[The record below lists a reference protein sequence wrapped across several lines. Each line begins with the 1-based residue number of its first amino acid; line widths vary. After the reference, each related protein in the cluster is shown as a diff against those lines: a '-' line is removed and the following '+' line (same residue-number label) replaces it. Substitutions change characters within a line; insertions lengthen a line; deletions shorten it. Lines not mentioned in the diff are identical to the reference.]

1 MTESIQKVFD
11 NFAVT
16 GGRVTKVEQCYNG
29 HISRTFFVSVDEG
42 NEERKYVM
50 QEVNEY
56 VFSDMKTL
64 MENIFAVTGFLYRK
78 AVENGEDPSRSVLRF
93 YKTKTGELYCRAA
106 DGKPWRIYDY
116 IDGAST
122 YNSCPG
128 PEFFTEVGR
137 SFGNFTKKLA
147 GFDATKLGEVIPN
160 FHNTASRY
168 QKFLEAVEKNAA
180 GRKDGVKDEIKFV
193 TDRKDI
199 CEMIVKTLENKEI
212 PLRVTHNDTK
222 LNNILI
228 DDETKKGICI
238 IDLDTIMP
246 GSVLYDFGDAIRF
259 GASTAAEDETDLDK
273 VTVNMEMFSAFSKGY
288 VGELKGFITDQEIRL
303 LPLGA
308 LVITLE
314 TGIRFLT
321 DYLDGDKYF
330 HVARENHNLDR
341 ARNQFKL
348 VSEMEKRM
356 DEMNKII
363 NGYMNLE

>member
-1 MTESIQKVFD
+1 MIETIQKVFD
-11 NFAVT
+11 NFAVKS
-16 GGRVTKVEQCYNG
+16 GRVVDVKQCFNG
-29 HISRTFFVSVDEG
+29 HISRTFFVNVDEG
-42 NEERKYVM
+42 DAERKYVM

-56 VFSDMKTL
+56 VFPDMDTL
-64 MENIFAVTGFLYRK
+64 MNNIFAVTDFLYKK
-78 AVENGEDPSRSVLRF
+78 AVENGEDPSRSVLHF
-93 YKTKTGELYCRAA
+93 HKTKTGEYYCRAD
-106 DGKPWRIYDY
+106 DGKPWRMYDF
-116 IDGAST
+116 IDGADT

-137 SFGNFTKKLA
+137 SFGNFTKEVA
-147 GFDATKLGEVIPN
+147 EFDATKLGEVIPN
-160 FHNTASRY
+160 FHNTASRF
-168 QKFLEAVEKNAA
+168 QKFIEATEKNAA
-180 GRKDGVKDEIKFV
+180 GRKDGVKKEIDFV
-193 TDRKDI
+193 LERKET
-199 CEMIVKTLENKEI
+199 CEKIVKMLASGEV

-259 GASTAAEDETDLDK
+259 GASTAAEDETDLNK
-273 VTVNMEMFSAFSKGY
+273 VTVSMEMFSAFAKGY
-288 VGELKGFITDQEIRL
+288 VGELKGFITDEEIRL

-314 TGIRFLT
+314 TGMRFLT

-330 HVARENHNLDR
+330 HVARESHNLDR

-348 VSEMEKRM
+348 VADMEKRM
-356 DEMNKII
+356 DEMEKII
-363 NGYMNLE
+363 KGYMN

>member
-1 MTESIQKVFD
+1 MTEAIQKVFD
-11 NFAVT
+11 NFAVKSR
-16 GGRVTKVEQCYNG
+16 RVTKTEQCYNG
-29 HISRTFFVSVDEG
+29 HISRTFFVTVDEG
-42 NEERKYVM
+42 DGERRYVM

-56 VFSDMKTL
+56 VFPDMDTL
-64 MENIFAVTGFLYRK
+64 MNNIFAVTDFLYKK
-78 AVENGEDPSRSVLRF
+78 AVEKGEDPSRSVLHF
-93 YKTKTGELYCRAA
+93 HKTKAGEYYCRAE
-106 DGKPWRIYDY
+106 DGKPWRMYDY
-116 IDGAST
+116 IGGADT

-128 PEFFTEVGR
+128 PDFFTEVGR
-137 SFGNFTKKLA
+137 SFGNFTKELA
-147 GFDATKLGEVIPN
+147 KFDATKLGEVIPN

-180 GRKDGVKDEIKFV
+180 GRKDSVKDEIKFV
-193 TDRKDI
+193 TDRKET
-199 CEMIVKTLENKEI
+199 CEKIVTMLKNKEI

-228 DDETKKGICI
+228 DDKTKKGICI

-259 GASTAAEDETDLDK
+259 GASTAAEDETDLSK
-273 VTVNMEMFSAFSKGY
+273 VTVSMEMFAAFAKGY
-288 VGELKGFITDQEIRL
+288 VGELKGFITDEEIRL

-314 TGIRFLT
+314 TGMRFLT

-348 VSEMEKRM
+348 VSDMEKRM
-356 DEMNKII
+356 DEMEKII
-363 NGYMNLE
+363 KGYMN

>member
-1 MTESIQKVFD
+1 MKEIVQKVFSRFD
-11 NFAVT
+11 VEPGNVV
-16 GGRVTKVEQCYNG
+16 RVEQCFNG
-29 HISRTFFVSVDEG
+29 HISRTFFVDVESTSG
-42 NEERKYVM
+42 QKRYVM

-56 VFSDMKTL
+56 VFPDMDTL
-64 MENIFAVTGFLYRK
+64 MNNIFAVTEFLRKK
-78 AVENGEDPSRSVLRF
+78 AVENGEDPSRTVLRF
-93 YKTKTGELYCRAA
+93 FKTKEGGLYCRAE
-106 DGKPWRIYDY
+106 DGKPWRMYDY
-116 IDGAST
+116 IGGANT

-128 PEFFTEVGR
+128 PDFFSEVGR
-137 SFGNFTKKLA
+137 SFGRFTKELA
-147 GFDATKLGEVIPN
+147 QFDATVLGEVIPG
-160 FHNTASRY
+160 FHNTASRFDNFC
-168 QKFLEAVEKNAA
+168 KALDKNVA
-180 GRKDGVKDEIKFV
+180 GRKDKIPEEIRFV
-193 TDRKDI
+193 LDRKET
-199 CEMIVKTLENKEI
+199 CEKIVKMLAEGKI

-228 DDETKKGICI
+228 DDKTQKGICI

-273 VTVNMEMFSAFSKGY
+273 VGVDMEMFSAFSKGY
-288 VGELKGFITDQEIRL
+288 VGELKGFITDEEIRL

-330 HVARENHNLDR
+330 HIARENHNLDR

-348 VSEMEKRM
+348 VADMEKKMSEMEK
-356 DEMNKII
+356 II
-363 NGYMNLE
+363 KGFMK